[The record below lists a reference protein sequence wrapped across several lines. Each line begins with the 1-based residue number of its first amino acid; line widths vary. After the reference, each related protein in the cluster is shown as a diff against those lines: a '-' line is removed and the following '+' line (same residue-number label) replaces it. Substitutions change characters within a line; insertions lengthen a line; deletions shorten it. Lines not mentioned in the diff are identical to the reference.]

1 MLDQI
6 HEETGSDAEE
16 QMQPKQ
22 MQSAEIVLDPDV
34 LAALCRRGRRRLR
47 DIQQSSQ
54 ATLKLD
60 RFRGVLQ
67 VTGFQSAI
75 ADVLRQLESLSG
87 PCLSVTAAVWA
98 ELMRTR
104 KIDDMTQAAVA
115 RIQHESGCRVHID
128 RNSQDVRLFGRQ
140 DKVVVAQRLIEQ
152 LGPMCVAEIVHM
164 KGPMPLDAEQL
175 QVFAQVFGV
184 GLQLD
189 QRQITVLGIT
199 GAVAEAATELRKS
212 NVGAGLDVG
221 TPSEAARL
229 AISEAMASLQGDG
242 DAGNDA
248 AYGYIQANNISM
260 QTVSR
265 NGMQG
270 AGPTKFATSR
280 APVNMNHASRS
291 AAAPKMRTVQEIE
304 GTGGGGGGGACVTC
318 GDSSNFCVHCGKP
331 ARRIMTGPNAGC
343 TTCGAVNFCAFCGGA
358 TEKGLQARGGGS
370 PAALPQVFYEGY
382 NMDADSAATMQM
394 MPMQYFQPGV
404 NPQVMMMPGMPG
416 MMLPMTG
423 MPFQQAGSP
432 MLTGPTIPVMCN

>member
-6 HEETGSDAEE
+6 FEETASDTEE
-16 QMQPKQ
+16 QQLKQ
-22 MQSAEIVLDPDV
+22 MQSAEIVLEPDV

-54 ATLKLD
+54 ASLKLD
-60 RFRGVLQ
+60 RYRGVLQ

-140 DKVVVAQRLIEQ
+140 DKVVVAQRLLEQ
-152 LGPMCVAEIVHM
+152 LEPMCVAEAVHM

-184 GLQLD
+184 GLQLE
-189 QRQITVLGIT
+189 QRQITVLGIA
-199 GAVAEAATELRKS
+199 GAVAEAAKELRKS
-212 NVGAGLDVG
+212 NLGAGLEVSMH
-221 TPSEAARL
+221 SEAARL

-242 DAGNDA
+242 DASHDDP
-248 AYGYIQANNISM
+248 YSYVQMNNLGM
-260 QTVSR
+260 HPVSR
-265 NGMQG
+265 NAMQG
-270 AGPTKFATSR
+270 TAPTKFATSR
-280 APVNMNHASRS
+280 APVNMNHFSHP
-291 AAAPKMRTVQEIE
+291 AAAPQLQIQTAQD
-304 GTGGGGGGGACVTC
+304 TGGGACVTC

-358 TEKGLQARGGGS
+358 TEKGLQARGCGS
-370 PAALPQVFYEGY
+370 PATLPQAFYQGY
-382 NMDADSAATMQM
+382 NSDVNCAANMQM
-394 MPMQYFQPGV
+394 MPMQYFQPGA
-404 NPQVMMMPGMPG
+404 NQQMMMVPV
-416 MMLPMTG
+416 PMSG
-423 MPFQQAGSP
+423 MPFPQNA
-432 MLTGPTIPVMCN
+432 VMCH